1 MRGECSTKEHRDA
14 LRDYHQAL
22 SNGGSAAPS
31 LLRALTSYRR
41 ARRYD
46 MAEDILKV
54 LAEDYPDDLAA
65 AGRRR
70 KSAARP
76 KR

>member
-1 MRGECSTKEHRDA
+1 MRCGIITKRFRTAVPPH
-14 LRDYHQAL
+14 L
-22 SNGGSAAPS
+22 PF
-31 LLRALTSYRR
+31 LRALTSYRR